1 MVLTFRDFDF
11 FISQK
16 AVKPGILLYPLCLT
30 FLMISQKVLIT
41 QKWFNY
47 QLKADI
53 KTFPTSGVALLY
65 DNYEAHSDQK
75 CI

>member
-16 AVKPGILLYPLCLT
+16 ADKPGFLLYPLCLT
-30 FLMISQKVLIT
+30 FLMISQKVFIT

-47 QLKADI
+47 HLKADI

-65 DNYEAHSDQK
+65 DHY
-75 CI
+75 